1 MVRTYLFGW
10 RKGDRFIYFAVCP
23 ENKSVPFYW
32 DPKNPGQWLTK
43 TSNKLKNSMF
53 PSTWDKARLIN
64 EIDGAWNS
72 PDKVVTGTI
81 WRSTT
86 PSGVEVEGYV
96 SPRTTIYPIYRP

>member
-1 MVRTYLFGW
+1 MIL
-10 RKGDRFIYFAVCP
+10 RFICLVCLYRQ
-23 ENKSVPFYW
+23 ENKSVPF
-32 DPKNPGQWLTK
+32 
-43 TSNKLKNSMF
+43 F
-53 PSTWDKARLIN
+53 RSTWVKARLIN